1 MVFDRGS
8 IFAHGRCSSVR
19 SSAGRRYRSSAGWRY
34 RAGSS
39 AGWRRAPVVSL
50 AGGDF
55 VRIPYMF
62 IISFLF
68 EFLIPFPLYFRL
80 GCNPIPPCA
89 GLLPFWCL
97 TGWGRTSTSGAVLF
111 SENFGGPALRPRAR
125 QPGACLRG
133 IAPGVPPYSI
143 VGRGRLHAYSLLVY
157 PFFSV

>member
-1 MVFDRGS
+1 MFDWGS

-19 SSAGRRYRSSAGWRY
+19 SSAGRRYCSLAGRRY
-34 RAGSS
+34 CAGSS
-39 AGWRRAPVVSL
+39 AGWRRTPVVSL

-62 IISFLF
+62 IIPFLF
-68 EFLIPFPLYFRL
+68 EFLIPV
-80 GCNPIPPCA
+80 CNPIPPRA

-111 SENFGGPALRPRAR
+111 SENFWGPEVRPRAR
-125 QPGACLRG
+125 RPGACLRG

-143 VGRGRLHAYSLLVY
+143 IGRGRLHAHCLLVY